1 MKKVKQFT
9 KQLTTLSAATRY
21 ADYVGGVLQGTAVSF
36 QASYSISR
44 ARYSVKHDKYV
55 VYLRIA
61 PEAPGSVERLT
72 VAVYED
78 TSLKAYQRAREI
90 AESGVI

>member
-1 MKKVKQFT
+1 MKEVKQFT
-9 KQLTTLSAATRY
+9 KRLTTLSAATRY
-21 ADYVGGVLQGTAVSF
+21 AEYVGGMLQGTAVNF
-36 QASYSISR
+36 QASYSLSK

-72 VAVYED
+72 VAIYAD
-78 TSLKAYQRAREI
+78 TSLKAYQKARETVERGI
-90 AESGVI
+90 I